1 MQASK
6 RLYVKISH
14 EHRAVCVEQ
23 LLGMW
28 SEIPAHW
35 DKCEIGKICAVI
47 GGGTPSRAIS
57 AYFGGDIVWMTPTQI
72 DKTKIKTVCSS
83 NERITKQGLDNSA
96 AKIIPKGAI
105 LLTTRASIGYV
116 AIAGC
121 KLTTN
126 QGFKSLVCESRVHNY
141 YLAHWLA
148 ANKTLLNTISTGTT
162 FKEVSTRAI
171 RKLII
176 PLPPIRQQHII
187 ARKIE
192 SIFAEID
199 SAMTVFQDNGA
210 ESIEFKLDR
219 LRRSILSKEVSPS
232 VQKTHRKVKSHNTN
246 WENIILSKL
255 AHINTSNTLQH
266 VNQKS
271 LIHIGLE
278 HILSNLNKIK
288 GYSDT
293 QNVKTYRLFQ
303 KGDILYGRL
312 RPNLNKVWLAT
323 TNGHCSTDILPLTAN
338 PTKILPQF
346 LLYVMS
352 SHQFVQKATMG
363 SSGVGMPR
371 IRWNVLQDFVLAVP
385 PLAEQRTIVKKIESI
400 FAKIDAEKQKFA
412 KLHAQR
418 QTYFEQLTKLRQSVL
433 RQAFTGKLV

>member
-1 MQASK
+1 
-6 RLYVKISH
+6 
-14 EHRAVCVEQ
+14 
-23 LLGMW
+23 MW

-199 SAMTVFQDNGA
+199 SAAQFKNHNGCNTKNLSVNFDNLKSSILTCAYTKNEWHSSELSNFLLEKSQYGANAPSVRYNTNLPRYIRITDINNDGTLDDTKKVSVQLTNENNFVLDDGDMLFARSGSVGKTFLFQQRLGRCIFASYLIRFKIN
-210 ESIEFKLDR
+210 SKKLDPR
-219 LRRSILSKEVSPS
+219 FLNYYTHSNTYWAWIKTEKKGA
-232 VQKTHRKVKSHNTN
+232 VQM
-246 WENIILSKL
+246 NINAQQYSKL
-255 AHINTSNTLQH
+255 PI
-266 VNQKS
+266 
-271 LIHIGLE
+271 
-278 HILSNLNKIK
+278 
-288 GYSDT
+288 
-293 QNVKTYRLFQ
+293 
-303 KGDILYGRL
+303 
-312 RPNLNKVWLAT
+312 P
-323 TNGHCSTDILPLTAN
+323 
-338 PTKILPQF
+338 
-346 LLYVMS
+346 
-352 SHQFVQKATMG
+352 
-363 SSGVGMPR
+363 
-371 IRWNVLQDFVLAVP
+371 VP
-385 PLAEQRTIVKKIESI
+385 PLNEQRVVVKKIESI